1 MKTLKDIEIKD
12 FNESNLIRFKNI
24 NIDEDTE
31 VYNVTMHVFVKNN
44 FLQCISESLTFHSKE
59 LLTFFDNCKDIYDK
73 LTGNTTIESI
83 ENKKCILTLK
93 AISKGYI
100 EISGTIE
107 QLIGSNKCE
116 FTLLFDQTCLKDK
129 FNIS

>member
-12 FNESNLIRFKNI
+12 FNDSNFIRFKNI
-24 NIDEDTE
+24 SIDEDTE

-44 FLQCISESLTFHSKE
+44 FLQCISDSLTFHYKK
-59 LLTFFDNCKDIYDK
+59 LLTFFDNCNEIYDK
-73 LTGNTTIESI
+73 LTGSATIESI

-93 AISKGYI
+93 AINRGYI

-107 QLIGSNKCE
+107 QLHDSNKCE
-116 FTLLFDQTCLKDK
+116 FYLLFDQTCLKDK
-129 FNIS
+129 FHIS